1 MNSTKA
7 DNPKLTR
14 RLKRALLITLTA
26 VLILATLA
34 AAIFA
39 YLEASDNQDE
49 SLLSVAQLVE
59 SNQMSAAADD
69 EIFDDDHYDDSA
81 IRVWELGRKHRRSI
95 SFKKKINPGFH
106 TVHEDDE
113 FWRVYVTEKNNAGK
127 QFIVAQ
133 QLSVSAELALNS
145 AKNTAMPLLLL
156 FLVIPLLVT
165 WIVRHSFKPIDVLAD
180 KLQRSNSLQLE
191 IEDQREIPVELVP
204 FVSAIDTLLEKNES
218 YNQRQRR
225 FIADA
230 AHELRTPIAAL
241 TLQIDNVQSA
251 PDEHSKRE
259 RQSALT
265 KSIHRL
271 QRLVN
276 QLLDLARA
284 QSGLARRETFVS
296 LNEQVKSQ
304 ISELYPL
311 ADQKNLELSV
321 SRNEPTHVMDNNNQ
335 LQHLIRNALSNAIK
349 FTPENGTV
357 DIALYKEGQQAVF
370 KVTDSGPGVPP
381 EQLEK
386 LHQPFYRS
394 DEQASGYGAGLGLAI
409 CHEIAALLNGIITLE
424 NTQPSGFVFSYR
436 QNVVESDQLSDG
448 S

>member
-1 MNSTKA
+1 MNKA
-7 DNPKLTR
+7 MADHPKLAR
-14 RLKRALLITLTA
+14 RLKRALLLTLTA

-34 AAIFA
+34 AGIFA

-49 SLLSVAQLVE
+49 SLLSVAKLVE

-69 EIFDDDHYDDSA
+69 EIFDDDDYDDSA

-95 SFKKKINPGFH
+95 SFKKKIKPGFD

-113 FWRVYVTEKNNAGK
+113 FWRVYVTEKNRTGK

-133 QLSVSAELALNS
+133 QLSVSAELALTS
-145 AKNTAMPLLLL
+145 AKNTALPLLLL
-156 FLVIPLLVT
+156 FLVVPLLVT
-165 WIVRHSFKPIDVLAD
+165 WIVRHSFKPLNILAG
-180 KLQRSNSLQLE
+180 KLQRSNSLQL
-191 IEDQREIPVELVP
+191 DVDDKHNIPVELMP
-204 FVSAIDTLLEKNES
+204 FIFAIDTLLEKNES

-251 PDEHSKRE
+251 TDEQSKRE
-259 RQSALT
+259 RQAALT
-265 KSIHRL
+265 QSIHRL

-284 QSGLARRETFVS
+284 QSGLTRSESIVS
-296 LNEQVKSQ
+296 FNEQVKSQ

-311 ADQKNLELSV
+311 AEQKNLDLCV
-321 SRNEPTHVMDNNNQ
+321 SRNEPANILDNNNQ
-335 LQHLIRNALSNAIK
+335 IQHLIRNALSNAIK
-349 FTPENGTV
+349 FTPEHGTI
-357 DIALYKEGQQAVF
+357 DIAIFKEGKLAVL

-381 EQLEK
+381 DQLEK

-394 DEQASGYGAGLGLAI
+394 TEQASGFGAGLGLAI
-409 CHEIAALLNGIITLE
+409 CHEIAALLNGKLTLE
-424 NTQPSGFVFSYR
+424 NIQPNGMVFCYR
-436 QNVVESDQLSDG
+436 QKAVDSDK
-448 S
+448 